1 MRKLVLKHVLKCYL
15 HFWHI
20 THMANIYY
28 YVVDLIRRIS
38 GILVEFL
45 LNMNTILR
53 EFYSM
58 HKVIYCIFIS
68 YIPIYT

>member
-15 HFWHI
+15 HFWHT

-28 YVVDLIRRIS
+28 YVVDMIRRIS

-45 LNMNTILR
+45 LNINTILR
-53 EFYSM
+53 EFYFM
-58 HKVIYCIFIS
+58 HEIIYYIS
-68 YIPIYT
+68 SYYMHI